1 MAETANARITTTDTN
16 LEDGEDKK
24 LFDDLSFSTVI
35 ASALAAITSFLLQ
48 SQIGLTG
55 SLIGV
60 GVAAAASALASQV
73 YKSVLSASASKIK
86 DNLTSDST
94 GQDNM
99 KSGKTRIAGAGMTHV
114 RQKPIPS
121 WQKDDADKTTVTDG
135 THDLSSTRIAPDT
148 IRGAV
153 AKRKSDTMKRRAA
166 IFTAV
171 VAIIAV
177 LIYAAVVTFATQGK
191 GIGSTPTITESSP
204 SEEPSTQGTTNGTGQ
219 THGTGTTGG
228 QGNNAPNANQGTD
241 GGTATDTGSSTTG
254 SSTTGSTGETGDTA
268 PAPTTPT
275 STTGNTGSTGTGNA
289 GASGS
294 TTGTGTSDTNS
305 NSNSGSGTN
314 HNGTGNSNG
323 SGKGSTNWGE
333 NPGSTGSGG
342 QGSSDTGSGSKN
354 GSAGSAGGS
363 GSGSDTTTDA
373 GNSNSSNSSKARPSS
388 TINVNSPH

>member
-135 THDLSSTRIAPDT
+135 THDLTSTRIAPDT

-228 QGNNAPNANQGTD
+228 QGNSAPNANQGTD
-241 GGTATDTGSSTTG
+241 GGTATD
-254 SSTTGSTGETGDTA
+254 TGSTGETGDTA

-354 GSAGSAGGS
+354 GSAGSAGGNDG
-363 GSGSDTTTDA
+363 GSGTSTDA
-373 GNSNSSNSSKARPSS
+373 GNSNSSNGSKARPSS
-388 TINVNSPH
+388 TISANSPH

>member
-135 THDLSSTRIAPDT
+135 THDLTSTRIAPDT

-241 GGTATDTGSSTTG
+241 GGTATDTGS
-254 SSTTGSTGETGDTA
+254 TGETGDTA

-354 GSAGSAGGS
+354 GSAGSAGGNDG
-363 GSGSDTTTDA
+363 GSGTSTDA
-373 GNSNSSNSSKARPSS
+373 GNSNSSNGSKARPSS
-388 TINVNSPH
+388 TISANSPH

>member
-204 SEEPSTQGTTNGTGQ
+204 SEEPSTPGTTNGTGQ

-241 GGTATDTGSSTTG
+241 GGTATDTG

-305 NSNSGSGTN
+305 SSNSGSGTN
-314 HNGTGNSNG
+314 GTSNSSG
-323 SGKGSTNWGE
+323 SGTASPDWGE
-333 NPGSTGSGG
+333 SPGSTGSGG
-342 QGSSDTGSGSKN
+342 PGSSGTGSGSKN
-354 GSAGSAGGS
+354 GSSGSTS
-363 GSGSDTTTDA
+363 GSGTSTDTGSA
-373 GNSNSSNSSKARPSS
+373 NPSGSSKEK
-388 TINVNSPH
+388 

>member
-1 MAETANARITTTDTN
+1 MAETANAHITTTDAN
-16 LEDGEDKK
+16 PEDGEDKK

-60 GVAAAASALASQV
+60 GVAAAASALASQI
-73 YKSVLSASASKIK
+73 YKSVLSASANKIK
-86 DNLTSDST
+86 DNLASDSADQ
-94 GQDNM
+94 GDV
-99 KSGKTRIAGAGMTHV
+99 KPGKTRVTAAGMTHV

-121 WQKDDADKTTVTDG
+121 WQEDDADKTAVTDG
-135 THDLSSTRIAPDT
+135 THDLTGTRIAPDT

-153 AKRKSDTMKRRAA
+153 AKRRSDTMKRRAA

-171 VAIIAV
+171 VAIVAV
-177 LIYAAVVTFATQGK
+177 LIYAAVVTLATEGK

-204 SEEPSTQGTTNGTGQ
+204 NEGSSTPGMTGGTEQAPS
-219 THGTGTTGG
+219 TGTTSG

-241 GGTATDTGSSTTG
+241 GGTATDKG

-275 STTGNTGSTGTGNA
+275 STTGDTGSTSTGTSGN
-289 GASGS
+289 

-305 NSNSGSGTN
+305 SSNSGSGTN
-314 HNGTGNSNG
+314 GTSNSSG
-323 SGKGSTNWGE
+323 SGTASPDWGE
-333 NPGSTGSGG
+333 SPGSTGSGG
-342 QGSSDTGSGSKN
+342 PGSSGTGSGSKN
-354 GSAGSAGGS
+354 GSSGSTS
-363 GSGSDTTTDA
+363 GSGTSTDTGSA
-373 GNSNSSNSSKARPSS
+373 NPSGSSPKVRPSGASSANSSR
-388 TINVNSPH
+388 

>member
-99 KSGKTRIAGAGMTHV
+99 KSGKTRIAGAGMTYV

-121 WQKDDADKTTVTDG
+121 WQKDDADKTTVTDR
-135 THDLSSTRIAPDT
+135 TYDLSSTRIAPDT

-204 SEEPSTQGTTNGTGQ
+204 SEEPSTQDTTNGTGQ

-241 GGTATDTGSSTTG
+241 GGTAIDTG

-289 GASGS
+289 GTSGS

-342 QGSSDTGSGSKN
+342 QGSSDTSSGSKN

-373 GNSNSSNSSKARPSS
+373 GNSNSSNGSKARPSS
-388 TINVNSPH
+388 TISANSPH

>member
-135 THDLSSTRIAPDT
+135 THDLTSTRIAPDT

-241 GGTATDTGSSTTG
+241 GGTATDTGS
-254 SSTTGSTGETGDTA
+254 TGETGDTA

-305 NSNSGSGTN
+305 NSNSGSGAN
-314 HNGTGNSNG
+314 HNGTGNSNE

-354 GSAGSAGGS
+354 GSAGSAGGNDG
-363 GSGSDTTTDA
+363 GSGTSTDA
-373 GNSNSSNSSKARPSS
+373 GNSNSSNGSKARPSS
-388 TINVNSPH
+388 AINANSPH